1 MIYIIILIAIAT
13 RFIPHMP
20 NLAPITAL
28 SIFSAV
34 YLPKKQAI
42 AVPLLARFASDLI
55 IGFFAWPL
63 MVAVYASHLA
73 GVGIGLWIKRSP
85 EGTGK
90 RWLKIGSAGLFSA
103 GVFFLV
109 TNFVMF
115 YPGSYPQSWAG
126 LVASYTNALPFL
138 RGTIMGDVGYTV
150 ALFGGYS
157 LAVYLAK
164 NFSYKRLKSKTN
176 QIISSFIG
184 S

>member
-1 MIYIIILIAIAT
+1 MIYFIILVAIAT

-28 SIFSAV
+28 AIFSAV

-42 AVPLLARFASDLI
+42 AVPLVARLASDLI

-63 MVAVYASHLA
+63 MIAVYASHLA
-73 GVGIGLWIKRSP
+73 GVGIGLWVKRAP

-103 GVFFLV
+103 GIFFLV

-115 YPGSYPQSWAG
+115 YPGSYPQTFAG
-126 LVASYTNALPFL
+126 LMASYTNALPFL

-150 ALFGGYS
+150 ALFGGY
-157 LAVYLAK
+157 AVVHYFATKFSWSGIKAK
-164 NFSYKRLKSKTN
+164 FS
-176 QIISSFIG
+176 QVF
-184 S
+184 